1 MAGLISIGGLVTGL
15 DTNKMIDSLV
25 ALERRPIDQL
35 GKEISAVNDTKSALS
50 SLQAK
55 FLAFK
60 TAADALKTTGGA
72 LVRKASSSESTVLSA
87 AAGEGAQRG
96 TATITVTQL
105 ARASVA
111 GSTVGKTAA
120 TDTVAAGA
128 GTFRFQ
134 VGSGDVQT
142 VTIDGTTTLQDLAN
156 AINDLDA
163 GVTASAIN
171 AGTAASPDYRLQ
183 LQSETTGESSTI
195 TIVQDDTQLAIQT
208 SQTGLNAQFSV
219 SGFSTSF
226 ERESNTFNDVLT
238 GVTISLRSEG
248 TSTVTVDEDPD
259 AIVAKVKALVDAYN
273 DIRTFVDEASVVDAG
288 QGKDEVATGPLAGNT
303 TVRNLVER
311 LQQTFSQAIS
321 GADTK
326 YVNLSSLGVAT
337 QKDGTVVF
345 TESTLRSAIAD
356 DADAVADVFAGNGTS
371 DGIAADLADLVS
383 DLTASSGAFATQ
395 STSLDQ
401 RIRDLQ
407 DQIDQGTRNV
417 EAYEESLRLQF
428 ANLETLI
435 AQLQSQ
441 GQSLLAGLGG

>member
-35 GKEISAVNDTKSALS
+35 GKEIDAANVTKTALA

-60 TAADALKTTGGA
+60 TAADGLKTAGGV

-96 TATITVTQL
+96 TATITVSQL

-120 TDTVAAGA
+120 TDTIAAGA

-142 VTIDGTTTLQDLAN
+142 VNIDGTTTLQDLAN

-183 LQSETTGESSTI
+183 LQSQDTGESSTI

-248 TSTVTVDEDPD
+248 TSTVTVDDDAD
-259 AIVAKVKALVDAYN
+259 AIVKKVQAFVAAYN
-273 DIRTFVDEASVVDAG
+273 EIRTFVDQESVVDAG
-288 QGKDEVATGPLAGNT
+288 QGKDEVAQGPLAGNS
-303 TVRNLVER
+303 TVRQLAER
-311 LQQTFSQAIS
+311 LQSTFSSAIS
-321 GADTK
+321 GADSK
-326 YVNLSSLGVAT
+326 YVNLSSLGIAT
-337 QKDGTVVF
+337 QKDGTVIF
-345 TESTLRSAIAD
+345 TEATLRTAISED
-356 DADAVADVFAGNGTS
+356 PDAVAAVFAGTDESNGV
-371 DGIAADLADLVS
+371 AADLATLVAEV
-383 DLTASSGAFATQ
+383 TGSSGAFSAQT
-395 STSLDQ
+395 TSLDQ
-401 RIRDLQ
+401 RIRGLQ

-441 GQSLLAGLGG
+441 GNSLLAALGA

>member
-15 DTNKMIDSLV
+15 DTNTMIDSLV
-25 ALERRPIDQL
+25 ALERRPLDQL
-35 GKEISAVNDTKSALS
+35 GKEIDAASVTKSALA

-60 TAADALKTTGGA
+60 TAADGLKTAGGV
-72 LVRKASSSESTVLSA
+72 LVRKASSSDSTVLSA

-96 TATITVTQL
+96 TATITVSQL

-120 TDTVAAGA
+120 TDTIAAGA

-142 VTIDGTTTLQDLAN
+142 VNIDGTTTLQDLAN

-183 LQSETTGESSTI
+183 LQSEDTGESSTI

-248 TSTVTVDEDPD
+248 TSTVTVDDDAD
-259 AIVAKVKALVDAYN
+259 AIVKKVQAFVAAYN
-273 DIRTFVDEASVVDAG
+273 DIRTFIDQESVVDAG
-288 QGKDEVATGPLAGNT
+288 QGKDEVAQGPLAGNS
-303 TVRNLVER
+303 TVRQLAER
-311 LQQTFSQAIS
+311 LQSTFSSAIS
-321 GADTK
+321 GADSK
-326 YVNLSSLGVAT
+326 YVNLSSLGIAT
-337 QKDGTVVF
+337 QKDGTVLF
-345 TESTLRSAIAD
+345 TEATLRTAISED
-356 DADAVADVFAGNGTS
+356 PDAVAAVFAGTDESNGV
-371 DGIAADLADLVS
+371 AADLATLVAEV
-383 DLTASSGAFATQ
+383 TGSSGTFNAQT
-395 STSLDQ
+395 TSIDQ
-401 RIRDLQ
+401 RIRSLQ

-441 GQSLLAGLGG
+441 GNSLLAALGG

>member
-1 MAGLISIGGLVTGL
+1 
-15 DTNKMIDSLV
+15 MIDSLV
-25 ALERRPIDQL
+25 ALERKPLDQL
-35 GKEISAVNDTKSALS
+35 GTQIDSVNSTKSALA

-60 TAADALKTTGGA
+60 TAADALKTTSGA
-72 LVRKASSSESTVLSA
+72 LVRKGSSSDTSVLNA
-87 AAGEGAQRG
+87 AAGDGAQRG
-96 TATITVTQL
+96 TATINVTQL

-111 GSTVGKTAA
+111 GSTVGKTAS
-120 TDTVAAGA
+120 TDTIAAGA

-183 LQSETTGESSTI
+183 LQSQSTGESSTI
-195 TIVQDDTQLAIQT
+195 TIVQDDTQLAVQT

-248 TSTVTVDEDPD
+248 SSTVTVDDDPD
-259 AIVAKVKALVDAYN
+259 AIVKKVKALVDAYN
-273 DIRTFVDEASVVDAG
+273 DIRTFVDDQSQVDAG
-288 QGKDEVATGPLAGNT
+288 QGQDEVAQGPLAGNS
-303 TVRNLVER
+303 TVRQVVER
-311 LQQTFSQAIS
+311 LQSTFSEAIS

-326 YVNLSSLGVAT
+326 YVNLSSLGIAT
-337 QKDGTVVF
+337 QKDGTVLF
-345 TESTLRSAIAD
+345 TESTLRDAIAD

-371 DGIAADLADLVS
+371 KGVAADLSSLIADLTGS
-383 DLTASSGAFATQ
+383 NGAFAAQ
-395 STSLDQ
+395 SSSLDRQ
-401 RIRDLQ
+401 ITDLQ
-407 DQIDQGTRNV
+407 DQIDAGTRNV
-417 EAYEESLRLQF
+417 DAYEASLRLQF
-428 ANLETLI
+428 ANLETLVS
-435 AQLQSQ
+435 QLQSQ
-441 GQSLLAGLGG
+441 GQALLAGLRGS

>member
-1 MAGLISIGGLVTGL
+1 MAGLISIGGLITGL

-25 ALERRPIDQL
+25 ALERRPIDLL
-35 GKEISAVNDTKSALS
+35 GKEISATNVTKSALAT
-50 SLQAK
+50 LQAK
-55 FLAFK
+55 FLTFK
-60 TAADALKTTGGA
+60 SAADALKTAGGV
-72 LVRKASSSESTVLSA
+72 LVRAASSSDATVVSA

-96 TATITVTQL
+96 TATLTVTQL

-111 GSTVGKTAA
+111 GATVGKTAA

-142 VTIDGTTTLQDLAN
+142 VTIDETTTLQDLAN

-171 AGTAASPDYRLQ
+171 AGTAASPDWRLQ
-183 LQSETTGESSTI
+183 LQSRSTGESSTI

-226 ERESNTFNDVLT
+226 EREANTFADVLP
-238 GVTISLRSEG
+238 GVTIGLKSVG
-248 TSTVTVDEDPD
+248 TSTIAVDDDPD
-259 AIVAKVKALVDAYN
+259 AIVAKVQALVDAFN
-273 DIRTFVDEASVVDAG
+273 DIRTFVTQESQVDAG
-288 QGKDEVATGPLAGNT
+288 QGKDEIATGPLAGNS
-303 TVRNLVER
+303 TVRQLVER
-311 LQQTFSQAIS
+311 LQTTFSQAIS
-321 GADTK
+321 AADSE
-326 YVNLSSLGVAT
+326 YVNLSSLGIAT
-337 QKDGTVVF
+337 QKDGTVLF
-345 TESTLRSAIAD
+345 TEATLRAAIAA
-356 DADAVADVFAGNGTS
+356 DADGVAAVFAGNAES
-371 DGIAADLADLVS
+371 NGIANDLSALVAEF
-383 DLTASSGAFATQ
+383 TGATGAFVAQ
-395 STSLDQ
+395 NTSLDA

-407 DQIDQGTRNV
+407 DQVDQGTRNV

-428 ANLETLI
+428 ANLETLV

-441 GQSLLAGLGG
+441 GNFLLSALGG